1 MNADE
6 NRLIGSITAQL
17 ESLAVG
23 QEKIFEKLDELSTR
37 GCSLGREHERRI
49 TVVEQ
54 RPDRF
59 VSLGA
64 GIVAILAAVLSWV
77 HGGGGR

>member
-23 QEKIFEKLDELSTR
+23 QSKIFEKLDELSTR
-37 GCSLGREHERRI
+37 GCALGREYERRI

-59 VSLGA
+59 VSMGA
-64 GIVAILAAVLSWV
+64 GIVAVLGAIVTWIHS
-77 HGGGGR
+77 GK